1 MKLNRKGFT
10 LVELLVVIAIIGILI
25 GMLLP
30 AVQQVREA
38 ARRTECLNNL
48 RQMGLGTLN
57 YESSN
62 MKFPTTGPQGQ
73 GFENQFVTN
82 RNRPEV
88 PVLNYYFEIL
98 PFLEQNNLA
107 VLPQEFTI
115 DGIEFQGVRVPLY
128 GCPSRGERSE
138 IDAVGDQRPLNDYA
152 SYMSTWNDPFN
163 GGIDW
168 EGDFTSY
175 DWRDTAREETS
186 VWNGIISKSGFVST
200 DSNGNA
206 QLNRFSKVGFG
217 GLIDGS
223 SNTML
228 FAEKSVWAQ
237 SYNPTTVDPGSHFWD
252 ETGYFRPGTWSVRRG
267 IAGNGLHMISDSLDR
282 PSRPRGDLFEFGFGS
297 AHPGSVNAVLGDGST
312 HSISMDISVETLA
325 HLGNRR
331 DGQVL
336 DSDAL

>member
-38 ARRTECLNNL
+38 ARRTQCLNNL

-62 MKFPTTGPQGQ
+62 MRFPTTGPQGQ
-73 GFENQFVTN
+73 AFENQFITN
-82 RNRPEV
+82 RTRPAV
-88 PVLNYYFEIL
+88 PVLNYYFEML
-98 PFLEQNNLA
+98 PFIEQNNLA
-107 VLPQEFTI
+107 TLAQQFTI
-115 DGIEFQGVRVPLY
+115 DGIEFQGVRVGLF
-128 GCPSRGERSE
+128 GCPSRGERVE

-163 GGIDW
+163 GGVAW
-168 EGDFTSY
+168 EDQFTSY
-175 DWRDTAREETS
+175 PWNNTPREETS
-186 VWNGIISKSGFVST
+186 AWNGIIGKAGFVT
-200 DSNGNA
+200 NDSNGNA
-206 QLNRFSKVGFG
+206 QLNRFSRIGFG
-217 GLIDGS
+217 SILDGS

-228 FAEKSVWAQ
+228 YAEKSVWAQ
-237 SYNPTTVDPGSHFWD
+237 SYNPTTLNPGSHFWD
-252 ETGYFRPGTWSVRRG
+252 ETGYFRPGSWSIRRG
-267 IAGNGLHMISDSLDR
+267 IAGDGFHMIADSLDR
-282 PSRPRGDLFEFGFGS
+282 TTRPRNDEFEFGFGS

-312 HSISMDISVETLA
+312 HSIAMEISLETLA

-336 DSDAL
+336 DQDAL